1 MSNIQTKTGISILLA
16 ILLICGLCT
25 AGHAAQKA
33 VIATVSPDYE
43 SGAHAVATVDPLG
56 GPRDIQTKLAPTGSD
71 ITVVAHGE
79 YFYRLERSGANN
91 ITKYHIDAPKTPVW
105 PQSQYSTEGR
115 DENSNPHDMVFV
127 NSEKAYLLRY
137 GSDTA
142 WIVNPSAETADAF
155 KIGELDLSA
164 YADTDGV
171 PEMHS
176 GVVVGNRLFITLQR
190 VDYSGGFSDVE
201 YNTPYVAVFDTTT
214 NEEIDVRDC
223 GCEMKGIEIPEI
235 TNLGAIQYLD
245 VTDRIYVQGHGDYD
259 QTEGAP
265 MGGILSIDPD
275 TYEADVILT
284 DDFSFY
290 GAVTGMVVVSETKGY
305 FIGYAG
311 WGDNTLYTFDPS
323 CDTGCG
329 IGPVPGF
336 ENISIAGM
344 ESGAYTDENGMAWI
358 CVQSPENPRVDILNP
373 ADDTIDESLATELN
387 PLKVAF
393 TAGDADDNGDAD
405 NDDENGN
412 NGNADPDDDNGGSS
426 SSGCFIGV
434 LK

>member
-1 MSNIQTKTGISILLA
+1 MASIQTKTGINILLA
-16 ILLICGLCT
+16 IFLICGLCAT
-25 AGHAAQKA
+25 SHAEQKA

-43 SGAHAVATVDPLG
+43 SGAHAVASVDPLG
-56 GPRDIQTKLAPTGSD
+56 GPRDIQTNLAPTGSD
-71 ITVVAHGE
+71 ITVTAFGE
-79 YFYRLERSGANN
+79 YFYRIEGSGAHSISKFHVNSPAEL
-91 ITKYHIDAPKTPVW
+91 IW
-105 PQSQYSTEGR
+105 QYSTEGR
-115 DENSNPHDMVFV
+115 EENSFPHDLVFV
-127 NSEKAYLLRY
+127 DSEKAYLLRY

-142 WIVNPSAETADAF
+142 WIVNPSAETEDAF
-155 KIGELDLSA
+155 KTGELDLSA

-176 GVVVGNRLFITLQR
+176 GVVVGDRLFITLQR

-201 YNTPYVAVFDTTT
+201 YYTPYVAVFDTTT
-214 NEEIDVRDC
+214 NEEIDVLDC

-245 VTDRIYVQGHGDYD
+245 VTDRIYVQGMGDYD

-275 TYEADVILT
+275 TYETNVLLT

-329 IGPVPGF
+329 IGAVPGF

-344 ESGAYTDENGMAWI
+344 ESGVYTDENGMAWI

-373 ADDTIDESLATELN
+373 TDDTIDESLATELN

-393 TAGDADDNGDAD
+393 TESDSAGNGNGD
-405 NDDENGN
+405 NDD
-412 NGNADPDDDNGGSS
+412 ADGGGGGSS

>member
-1 MSNIQTKTGISILLA
+1 MSTIQTKTGISILLA
-16 ILLICGLCT
+16 IFLICGLCT

-56 GPRDIQTKLAPTGSD
+56 GPRDIQTNLAPTGSD
-71 ITVVAHGE
+71 ITVTAFGQ
-79 YFYRLERSGANN
+79 YFYRIERSGAHN
-91 ITKYHIDAPKTPVW
+91 ISKYHVDAPEEVIW
-105 PQSQYSTEGR
+105 QYSAEGR

-142 WIVNPSAETADAF
+142 WIVNPSAETEDGF
-155 KIGELDLSA
+155 KTGELDLSA

-176 GVVVGNRLFITLQR
+176 GVVVGDRLFITLQR

-201 YNTPYVAVFDTTT
+201 YSTPYVAVFDTTT
-214 NEEIDVRDC
+214 NEEIDVLDC

-259 QTEGAP
+259 QTEGDP
-265 MGGILSIDPD
+265 RGGIVRIDPD

-336 ENISIAGM
+336 ENLSIAGM
-344 ESGAYTDENGMAWI
+344 ETGVYTDKNGMAWI

-373 ADDTIDESLATELN
+373 ADDTIDESLATDLN

-393 TAGDADDNGDAD
+393 TASDADDNGDVD
-405 NDDENGN
+405 DDDE
-412 NGNADPDDDNGGSS
+412 DGGGGS

>member
-1 MSNIQTKTGISILLA
+1 MSNIQTKTGINILLT
-16 ILLICGLCT
+16 IFLICGLCA
-25 AGHAAQKA
+25 AGHAGQKA

-43 SGAHAVATVDPLG
+43 SGAHALASVEPLG
-56 GPRDIQTKLAPTGSD
+56 GPRDIQTNLAPTGSD
-71 ITVVAHGE
+71 ITVTAFGE
-79 YFYRLERSGANN
+79 YFYRLERSGAHN
-91 ITKYHIDAPKTPVW
+91 ISKYHVNAPTEVIW
-105 PQSQYSTEGR
+105 QYSTEGR
-115 DENSNPHDMVFV
+115 DENSNPHDIVFV

-142 WIVNPSAETADAF
+142 WIVNPSAETEDAF
-155 KIGELDLSA
+155 KTGELDLSA

-176 GVVVGNRLFITLQR
+176 GMVVGDRLFITLQR
-190 VDYSGGFSDVE
+190 VDYSAGFSDVE
-201 YNTPYVAVFDTTT
+201 YNTPYVAVFDTKTD
-214 NEEIDVRDC
+214 EEIDVLDC

-245 VTDRIYVQGHGDYD
+245 VTDRIYVQGMGDYD

-265 MGGILSIDPD
+265 MGGIVRIDPD
-275 TYEADVILT
+275 TYETDVVLR
-284 DDFSFY
+284 DDFSVY

-311 WGDNTLYTFDPS
+311 WGDNTLYTFDPG

-358 CVQSPENPRVDILNP
+358 CVQSQENPRVDILNP
-373 ADDTIDESLATELN
+373 ADDTIDESLSTELN

-393 TAGDADDNGDAD
+393 TGSGTNDDGSGDDDGTGDDDGEEADDD
-405 NDDENGN
+405 
-412 NGNADPDDDNGGSS
+412 GGSS
-426 SSGCFIGV
+426 SSGCFIGG